1 VQLDF
6 TEKATTA
13 TAWWHTTD
21 KLIPVYCFQPKHF
34 PSRLLT
40 NLVKPVTQ
48 KSWLYS
54 TCKRK
59 CEWAQSTG
67 LRQLGNW
74 TKILNAIC
82 ENTQIRILRE
92 SESCWNSFSALT
104 PLCFNFNT
112 ASSLWYHW
120 RPPRHIGSVLE

>member
-54 TCKRK
+54 TKK
-59 CEWAQSTG
+59 KVWMSTKHRSSTVG
-67 LRQLGNW
+67 
-74 TKILNAIC
+74 KLN
-82 ENTQIRILRE
+82 
-92 SESCWNSFSALT
+92 
-104 PLCFNFNT
+104 
-112 ASSLWYHW
+112 
-120 RPPRHIGSVLE
+120 